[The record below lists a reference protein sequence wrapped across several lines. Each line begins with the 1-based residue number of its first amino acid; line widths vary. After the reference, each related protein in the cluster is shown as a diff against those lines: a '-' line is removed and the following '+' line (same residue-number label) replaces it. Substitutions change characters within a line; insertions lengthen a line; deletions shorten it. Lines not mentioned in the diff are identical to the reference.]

1 MRITR
6 LRAHAIYPVTF
17 IVAALFS
24 VVAIAV
30 VTGVAVFESS
40 GFTFEQAIYLEHIA
54 EEVEYTM
61 PFAIM
66 LNCLA
71 LFLQYV
77 SLSKL
82 NGRREVERA
91 IDFSIGTYLLAS
103 LVWLSYSM
111 FHVLS
116 GPYLQLPVL
125 LMWLSP
131 VYMLICGLFFFKE
144 SRRALSRGANDQTMR
159 VSDSKQSDRPNA
171 SSRAS
176 S

>member
-1 MRITR
+1 MRIMR

-54 EEVEYTM
+54 EEVEYTI

-66 LNCLA
+66 LNSLA
-71 LFLQYV
+71 LLLQYM
-77 SLSKL
+77 SISKL

-103 LVWLSYSM
+103 LVWLSYAM

-116 GPYLQLPVL
+116 GQYLQLQIL

-131 VYMLICGLFFFKE
+131 VYMGVCGLFFFRE
-144 SRRALSRGANDQTMR
+144 SRRALSRSA
-159 VSDSKQSDRPNA
+159 SD
-171 SSRAS
+171 
-176 S
+176 

>member
-24 VVAIAV
+24 VVAMAI
-30 VTGVAVFESS
+30 VTGVVVFESS

-71 LFLQYV
+71 LFFQYV

-116 GPYLQLPVL
+116 GRYLQLPVL